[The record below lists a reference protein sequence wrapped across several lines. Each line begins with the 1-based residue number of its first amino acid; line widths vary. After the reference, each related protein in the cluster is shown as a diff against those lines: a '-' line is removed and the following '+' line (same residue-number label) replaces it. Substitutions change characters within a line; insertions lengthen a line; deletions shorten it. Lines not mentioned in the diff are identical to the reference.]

1 MIQSPNQKTLEFI
14 ALFHNNAE
22 SRNKIGLYDEDL
34 HRYNCIQ
41 CALIAVNAIQ
51 KVALKKGNAEL
62 SSQRVIAKRSGFNED
77 DFNAASDIPE
87 FKSRKKKKTI
97 TLKSGKTVTVE
108 ED

>member
-41 CALIAVNAIQ
+41 CALIAVNEIQ
-51 KVALKKGNAEL
+51 KCTKYENQKFINDRFSENYWQEIKEEL
-62 SSQRVIAKRSGFNED
+62 EK
-77 DFNAASDIPE
+77 
-87 FKSRKKKKTI
+87 
-97 TLKSGKTVTVE
+97 L
-108 ED
+108 